1 MELASTT
8 MGHTHV
14 IVQGGGKIRTAKK
27 VITKRYSLVYHN
39 SASNLYHILW
49 CVNRKHISRIMIE
62 EMLLMVIYFLD
73 LDECTVYEPCQNNGT
88 CTNNK
93 GSYFC
98 TCAEGWQGKDCEE
111 GIHFD

>member
-1 MELASTT
+1 
-8 MGHTHV
+8 
-14 IVQGGGKIRTAKK
+14 
-27 VITKRYSLVYHN
+27 
-39 SASNLYHILW
+39 
-49 CVNRKHISRIMIE
+49 
-62 EMLLMVIYFLD
+62 MVIYFLD

-88 CTNNK
+88 CTNNN